1 MVYPTSVF
9 LYRVLLQ
16 IGVLSYYFHNMSLSR
31 KEVETLAELARLQL
45 SEQELVNAEKDLDS
59 ILGYVDR
66 LQKIDTSGVLPHG
79 ITPTEIGWR
88 PDAVFECDDATR
100 ELILANFPARRG
112 DLLETPAV
120 FEQPKK

>member
-1 MVYPTSVF
+1 
-9 LYRVLLQ
+9 
-16 IGVLSYYFHNMSLSR
+16 MSLSR

-66 LQKIDTSGVLPHG
+66 LKKIDVSGVLPHG
-79 ITPTEIGWR
+79 IAPIEIGWR
-88 PDAVFECDDATR
+88 PDAVFECDDVTR
-100 ELILANFPARRG
+100 ELILTNFPSRRG

-120 FEQPKK
+120 FEEPKK

>member
-1 MVYPTSVF
+1 MPPTLSQTA
-9 LYRVLLQ
+9 VLR
-16 IGVLSYYFHNMSLSR
+16 YYLFIMTLTR

-66 LQKIDTSGVLPHG
+66 LQKIDVSGVLPHG
-79 ITPTEIGWR
+79 IVATEIGWR
-88 PDAVFECDDATR
+88 PDAIFECDDVTR
-100 ELILANFPARRG
+100 ELILTNFPSRRG

-120 FEQPKK
+120 FEEPKK

>member
-1 MVYPTSVF
+1 MPLT
-9 LYRVLLQ
+9 
-16 IGVLSYYFHNMSLSR
+16 R
-31 KEVETLAELARLQL
+31 KEVETLAELARLKL
-45 SEQELVNAEKDLDS
+45 SEEELTSAEKDLDS

-79 ITPTEIGWR
+79 ISSTEIGWR
-88 PDAVFECDDATR
+88 SDTVFECDDATR

-120 FEQPKK
+120 FEEPKK